1 MPISSLDTP
10 AGRPERFAAFAIGG
24 TFRQAGTAAPRSW
37 RRGPALN
44 PLRYRM
50 GETDSSRRFTD
61 GFYADDSES
70 GRALLRET
78 NQDVAGRPIVVR
90 NDGRV
95 LFDQECSV

>member
-1 MPISSLDTP
+1 
-10 AGRPERFAAFAIGG
+10 
-24 TFRQAGTAAPRSW
+24 
-37 RRGPALN
+37 
-44 PLRYRM
+44 M